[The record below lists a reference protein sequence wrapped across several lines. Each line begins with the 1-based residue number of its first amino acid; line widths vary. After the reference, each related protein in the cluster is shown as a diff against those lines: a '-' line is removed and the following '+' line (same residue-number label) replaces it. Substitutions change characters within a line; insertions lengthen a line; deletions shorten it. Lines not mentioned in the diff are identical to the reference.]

1 VGVTI
6 IRVAKQDIA
15 TVPADALVNSTDA
28 YLSGRE
34 GLDAHI
40 HRLAGP
46 DLSRA
51 CAQIGECKVGEA
63 QLTPGY
69 QLPVKYVV
77 HAVGPHWQLGA
88 LGALSLLAN
97 TYTEALSQAASMGCR
112 VVTLPAISTGLGAI
126 PLPDS
131 APVVIGALSLV
142 ISQPPDWFE
151 ELIMCVTTQEGL
163 NAYAHFIGSNS

>member
-1 VGVTI
+1 MTV
-6 IRVAKQDIA
+6 IRLQHHDIA
-15 TVPADALVNSTDA
+15 TLPADALVNSTDS

-51 CAQIGECKVGEA
+51 CAQIGDCKVGEA

-77 HAVGPHWQLGA
+77 HAVGPSWQAGPGVA
-88 LGALSLLAN
+88 LPLLAQ

-112 VVTLPAISTGLGAI
+112 VVALPAISTGSGGI
-126 PLPDS
+126 PWADS
-131 APVVIGALSLV
+131 VPVVIGALSH
-142 ISQPPDWFE
+142 IIATHPDWFDDL
-151 ELIMCVTTQEGL
+151 LICVVTQEGL
-163 NAYAHFIGSNS
+163 DAYAQFIGSNS